1 MRNKVKKICS
11 VIAAVTLLSTAFSFA
26 SCKDS
31 YKGTKIE
38 YTTPSA
44 PAVSNGGFAVKY
56 GEYVYFINGVED
68 NTAKNKYGDVVKG
81 ALMRIK
87 DSDLQSSN
95 YDKAE
100 TVVPMLFVAKDYDA
114 GIYIYGDYVYY
125 ATPTTD
131 KTVEGGQVA
140 NTQLDFKRAKLDG
153 SEAMKDYYF
162 RLTSNTANYR
172 FVQAGEKD
180 TVYCLYEKDGNLYS
194 FNTETRS
201 DVMLVKGASTYY
213 YDTDDLSNPNVY
225 YTMSVT
231 KDLDKENQT
240 KENYNQLYVVNAAA
254 TATANASEASYT
266 VKGGKTYKFDK
277 AGLKANYD
285 SIELD
290 KYSTYPYVNL
300 GTLVL
305 DGIGSI
311 SESTQYNDA
320 TEKNAMPGGYTYT
333 VRYYKNNGVYLTRSD
348 SSKLL
353 YLPANADGNS
363 VKRNE
368 KLETVALSASTNA
381 TESAVFTMEG
391 GKHVYFYLSDT
402 TLYKATANADG
413 TAETL
418 AIAKEVATDVT
429 LWKLNGDYLYYYG
442 SGTRDRSLNRINYT
456 GDADD
461 YNNLLRSDEYKPLS
475 VSYVDLNDDWY
486 QPEFFGDT
494 LLYPNAQYFGQGATS
509 YNYIYATKTGA
520 TADLKAAIEAY
531 DEVIEEIDSQSGDV
545 DLQNAMTYYFR
556 TGETSKFDAAAA
568 KELYDANQTK
578 AFAEFKESF
587 KDKLESNYIRL
598 VGKQNEADKEA
609 IDADWDL
616 SILQE
621 EEEKTESGLPGW
633 AIGLIIGG
641 SVVVVGAIVAIVIVA
656 AKKKAAKKKED
667 EATVNAYKRKKIDTT
682 DDKSIDVYATEESA
696 ETQEE
701 TSEKE

>member
-26 SCKDS
+26 ACKDS

-44 PAVSNGGFAVKY
+44 PAVSNGGFAVEY
-56 GEYVYFINGVED
+56 GEYVYFINGVES

-81 ALMRIK
+81 ALMRIG
-87 DSDLQSSN
+87 SGDLQNGN

-162 RLTSNTANYR
+162 RLTSNSANYR
-172 FVQAGEKD
+172 FVQAGD
-180 TVYCLYEKDGNLYS
+180 NNTVYCLYEKDGNLYS

-201 DVMLVKGASTYY
+201 EYVLVKGASAYY

-231 KDLDKENQT
+231 KDLDQENQT

-266 VKGGKTYKFDK
+266 VTGGKTYKFDK

-285 SIELD
+285 TIELD

-305 DGIGSI
+305 DGIGSL

-320 TEKNAMPGGYTYT
+320 TEKNAMPDGYTYT
-333 VRYYKNNGVYLTRSD
+333 VRYYKNGGVYLTRSD
-348 SSKLL
+348 SEKLL
-353 YLPANADGNS
+353 YLPVNADGNS
-363 VKRNE
+363 VSRNE
-368 KLETVALSASTNA
+368 KMQTVALSASANA
-381 TESAVFTMEG
+381 TTSAVFTIED
-391 GKHVYFYLSDT
+391 GKHVYIYQSDA
-402 TLYKATANADG
+402 TLYKATANEDG

-418 AIAKEVATDVT
+418 AIAREVDTDIT

-456 GDADD
+456 GNADD
-461 YNNLLRSDEYKPLS
+461 YNNLLRGDEYKPLS
-475 VSYVDLNDDWY
+475 ISYVDLNDDWY

-509 YNYIYATKTGA
+509 YNYIYAIKTGS
-520 TADLKAAIEAY
+520 TAELKANIEAY
-531 DEVIEEIDSQSGDV
+531 DEVIEEIDSHSGDV
-545 DLQNAMTYYFR
+545 DLQNALTYYFR
-556 TGETSKFDAAAA
+556 TGETEKFDAAVE
-568 KELYDANQTK
+568 KELYDSNQTK
-578 AFAEFKESF
+578 AFEEFKTSYQ
-587 KDKLESNYIRL
+587 DKLESNYIRL
-598 VGKQNEADKEA
+598 VGKQNEADIEA

-621 EEEKTESGLPGW
+621 EEEETESGLPGW
-633 AIGLIIGG
+633 AIALI
-641 SVVVVGAIVAIVIVA
+641 VVGGVVIVA
-656 AKKKAAKKKED
+656 AVVAIIIIARKKAAKKKED

-682 DDKSIDVYATEESA
+682 DDKTIDVYATEESA